1 MLNKIIS
8 FSLHNRPVIL
18 FFSVLLMIVGIW
30 TACKMEV
37 DVFPDLNAPT
47 VVVMTEAQGMAS
59 EEVERLVTFPIE
71 TAVNGATD
79 VRRVRSSSTTGFS
92 VVWVEFD
99 WGTDIYR
106 DRQIVSEKL
115 ATIGDA
121 LPQGV
126 GQPTLG
132 PQSSIL
138 GEVMFIGLTA
148 DSTSMGDLRTLADWT
163 VRPQLLATGGVA
175 QVTVM
180 GGDIMEYQIR
190 IHPERMRH
198 YGVTLTQVMDATR
211 NMNRNASGGV
221 LYERG
226 NEYIVRGVLT
236 TANTELLGQAV
247 VATTAKGQPVVL
259 ADVADVEMGVKSPKM
274 GLASVSGKPAVL
286 LTVTKQPST
295 STLELT
301 GKLDEVV
308 EQMRSALP
316 KDVKV
321 NTQLYRQ
328 QNFIDSSISNIK
340 KSLVEGGIFVV
351 LVLFIFLMNART
363 TVISLVTIPLSLLIT
378 MLVLHVMGLTINTMS
393 IGGMAIAIGSLVDD
407 AIVDVENVFK
417 RLRQNAR
424 LPKEQRQGK
433 LDVIF
438 HASHEVRMPI
448 LNSTLIIVVSFVP
461 LFFLSGL
468 EGRMLAPLGVS
479 FIVSLFAST
488 VVALTLTPVL
498 CSYLLKDGAGSE
510 GSEEG
515 RVKSEEFNSLSLES
529 EEGRVKSEEF
539 NGLSLENEGGRVKS
553 EEFNGLSLESEEG
566 RGKSEE
572 FNGDS
577 PHGAGSQEPR
587 WVRAM
592 KVRYEQLLMHV
603 LDGPKRVILIAT
615 GVLVVL
621 TLVLF
626 FNLGRSFLPPF
637 NEGSFTINVSTL
649 PGVSFEESDRMG
661 EQAERLLLQVPEVKD
676 VARKTGRAELDEHAL
691 GVNTSEMEVPFEL
704 KDRSK
709 EEVMADIRSKLRT
722 LPGVNVEIGQ
732 PISHRID
739 AMLSGTKAGIAI
751 KVFGPDLTTLHSI
764 GLQIQQA
771 TRSINGVTDLNV
783 EQQVERSQLVIR
795 PRRLLLASNG
805 ITLPQFAAY
814 VNAALGGEVVSQVQD
829 GGKTFDLTVR
839 MADEDINSIDHIRNM
854 LIDTADGRQVCLS
867 DVADIFS
874 SAGPN
879 TISREN
885 AQRKLVV
892 SANAQGRDLRSVVN
906 DMRQSIETNV
916 KLPDGYRIEYG
927 GQFESE
933 ASASRL
939 LLGLSVVSIVVIL
952 LLLYLQFRSW
962 KQSVVVLLNL
972 PLALIGGVLAL
983 VVTGGVV
990 SIPAIIGFISLFGM
1004 ATRGGMLL
1012 VDRYNELARHG
1023 LSRREVVL
1031 RGSLDRL
1038 LPILMTALS
1047 SGLALIPLALG
1058 SSLPGNE
1065 IQSPM
1070 AQVML
1075 GGLLTS
1081 TLLNLIIV
1089 PLMAPLKVKETGD

>member
-18 FFSVLLMIVGIW
+18 FFSVLLIIVGMW
-30 TACKMEV
+30 TASKMEV

-92 VVWVEFD
+92 VVWVEFE

-121 LPQGV
+121 LPSGV

-148 DSTSMGDLRTLADWT
+148 DSTSLGDLRTLADWT
-163 VRPQLLATGGVA
+163 IRPQLLSTGGVA

-180 GGDIMEYQIR
+180 GGDLMEYQIR
-190 IHPERMRH
+190 LHPERMRH

-226 NEYIVRGVLT
+226 NEYIVRGMLST
-236 TANTELLGQAV
+236 SSTQQMGQAV
-247 VATTAKGQPVVL
+247 VGTTPKGQPIVL
-259 ADVADVEMGVKSPKM
+259 SDIADVQMGPKSPKM

-301 GKLDEVV
+301 KKLDAVV
-308 EQMRSALP
+308 AQMQASLP
-316 KDVKV
+316 KDIKV

-340 KSLVEGGIFVV
+340 KSLIEGGIFVV

-363 TVISLVTIPLSLLIT
+363 TIISLVTIPLSLLIT
-378 MLVLHVMGLTINTMS
+378 MLVLHAMGLTINTMS

-417 RLRQNAR
+417 RLRKNAL
-424 LPKEQRQGK
+424 LPKEQRQSK
-433 LDVIF
+433 IDVIF

-448 LNSTLIIVVSFVP
+448 LNSTLIIVVSFIP

-468 EGRMLAPLGVS
+468 EGRMLAPLGIS

-488 VVALTLTPVL
+488 LVALTLTPVL
-498 CSYLLKDGAGSE
+498 CAYLLTDPQQDGQHARTE
-510 GSEEG
+510 
-515 RVKSEEFNSLSLES
+515 
-529 EEGRVKSEEF
+529 
-539 NGLSLENEGGRVKS
+539 
-553 EEFNGLSLESEEG
+553 
-566 RGKSEE
+566 
-572 FNGDS
+572 
-577 PHGAGSQEPR
+577 EPR

-592 KVRYEQLLMHV
+592 KMRYEQLLIKV
-603 LDGPKRVILIAT
+603 LDGPKRAILIGT
-615 GVLVVL
+615 GAVVAL

-626 FNLGRSFLPPF
+626 FSLGRSFLPPF

-649 PGVSFEESDRMG
+649 PGVSFEESDRIG
-661 EQAERLLLQVPEVKD
+661 EQAEKLLLQVPEVKD

-691 GVNTSEMEVPFEL
+691 GVNTSEMEVPFAL

-709 EEVMADIRSKLRT
+709 DEVMADIRAKLRT

-751 KVFGPDLTTLHSI
+751 KIFGPDLTTLHSL
-764 GLQIQQA
+764 GMQIQQA
-771 TRSINGVTDLNV
+771 THDIEGVTDLNV
-783 EQQVERSQLVIR
+783 EQQVERPQLIIR
-795 PRRLLLASNG
+795 PRRTLLASYG
-805 ITLPQFAAY
+805 ITLPQFAEC
-814 VNAALGGEVVSQVQD
+814 VNVALGGEVVSQVQD

-839 MADEDINSIDHIRNM
+839 MADEDINSIDHIRDM
-854 LIDTADGRQVCLS
+854 LIDTGDGRQVAFS
-867 DVADIFS
+867 DMADIES

-892 SANAQGRDLRSVVN
+892 SANAQGRDMRSVVN
-906 DMRQSIETNV
+906 DMRQAIETKV
-916 KLPDGYRIEYG
+916 KMPDGYRVEYG

-933 ASASRL
+933 AAASRL
-939 LLGLSVVSIVVIL
+939 LLGLSVVSIIVIL

-972 PLALIGGVLAL
+972 PLALIGGVMAL
-983 VVTGGVV
+983 VVTGGVI

-1012 VDRYNELARHG
+1012 VDRYNELSSHG
-1023 LSRREVVL
+1023 LSHREVVV

-1058 SSLPGNE
+1058 SHLPGNE

-1081 TLLNLIIV
+1081 TLLNLVIV
-1089 PLMAPLKVKETGD
+1089 PLMAPMKVQKENNVTV

>member
-18 FFSVLLMIVGIW
+18 FFSVLLMVVGIW

-438 HASHEVRMPI
+438 HASREVRMPI

-498 CSYLLKDGAGSE
+498 CSYLLKDGG
-510 GSEEG
+510 
-515 RVKSEEFNSLSLES
+515 ES

-553 EEFNGLSLESEEG
+553 EEFNG
-566 RGKSEE
+566 
-572 FNGDS
+572 DS
-577 PHGAGSQEPR
+577 PHGSGSQEPR

-771 TRSINGVTDLNV
+771 TRSIDGVTDLNV
-783 EQQVERSQLVIR
+783 EQQVERPQLVIR

-916 KLPDGYRIEYG
+916 KLPDGYRVEYG

>member
-18 FFSVLLMIVGIW
+18 FFSVLLMVVGIW

-424 LPKEQRQGK
+424 LPKEQRQSK

-498 CSYLLKDGAGSE
+498 CSYLLKDGGE
-510 GSEEG
+510 SEEG

-529 EEGRVKSEEF
+529 EEGRV
-539 NGLSLENEGGRVKS
+539 
-553 EEFNGLSLESEEG
+553 
-566 RGKSEE
+566 KSEE

-592 KVRYEQLLMHV
+592 KVRYEQLLMRV
-603 LDGPKRVILIAT
+603 LDGPKRAILIAT

-626 FNLGRSFLPPF
+626 FNLGRSFLPSF

-771 TRSINGVTDLNV
+771 TRSIDGVTDLNV
-783 EQQVERSQLVIR
+783 EQQVERPQLVIR

-916 KLPDGYRIEYG
+916 KLPDGYRVEYG

>member
-1 MLNKIIS
+1 MLNKIIR
-8 FSLHNRPVIL
+8 FSLENRIL
-18 FFSVLLMIVGIW
+18 VLVASVLLVIGGLYS
-30 TACKMEV
+30 TSQTDV

-47 VVVMTEAQGMAS
+47 VVIMTEAGGMAT
-59 EEVERLVTFPIE
+59 EEVEQLVTFPIE
-71 TAVNGATD
+71 TAVNGSTG
-79 VRRVRSSSTTGFS
+79 VRRVRSQSTNGFS

-99 WGTDIYR
+99 WGTDIYLA
-106 DRQIVSEKL
+106 RQIVSEKL
-115 ATIGDA
+115 AAVGEQMPA
-121 LPQGV
+121 GV
-126 GQPTLG
+126 SAPVLG

-138 GEVMFIGLTA
+138 GEVLIVSLT
-148 DSTSMGDLRTLADWT
+148 SKHTSQQDLRTYADW
-163 VRPQLLATGGVA
+163 VIRPRLLSTGGVA
-175 QVTVM
+175 QVSVH
-180 GGDIMEYQIR
+180 GGDIKEYQILVS
-190 IHPERMRH
+190 PGRMKH
-198 YGVTLTQVMDATR
+198 FGVSLTDIMACTR
-211 NMNRNASGGV
+211 GMNTNTNGGV
-221 LYERG
+221 QYKYG
-226 NEYIVRGVLT
+226 NEYIIRGITSTNDV
-236 TANTELLGQAV
+236 EKLGTCIVKKNGESV
-247 VATTAKGQPVVL
+247 VTL
-259 ADVADVEMGVKSPKM
+259 ADVADIKIGNQSPKL
-274 GLASVSGKPAVL
+274 GVASERAQSAVL
-286 LTVTKQPST
+286 LTVTKQPNT
-295 STLELT
+295 STIDLT
-301 GKLDEVV
+301 KYLDL
-308 EQMRSALP
+308 ALSDLKQTLP
-316 KDVKV
+316 TDVHIS
-321 NTQLYRQ
+321 TDIFRQ
-328 QNFIDSSISNIK
+328 SDFIESSIDNVQ
-340 KSLVEGGIFVV
+340 KSLIEGAIFVV
-351 LVLFIFLMNART
+351 IILMIFLANVRT
-363 TVISLVTIPLSLLIT
+363 TVISLVTIPISF
-378 MLVLHVMGLTINTMS
+378 LVAMIVLNALGISINTMTL
-393 IGGMAIAIGSLVDD
+393 GGLAIAIGSLVDD
-407 AIVDVENVFK
+407 AIVDVENVYK
-417 RLRQNAR
+417 HIRQNRA
-424 LPKEQRQGK
+424 LPEAERVPIIE
-433 LDVIF
+433 LVF
-438 HASHEVRMPI
+438 NASREVRMPI
-448 LNSTLIIVVSFVP
+448 LNSTLIIVVSFAP
-461 LFFLSGL
+461 LFFLSGM
-468 EGRMLAPLGVS
+468 EGRMLIPLGIAFVTA
-479 FIVSLFAST
+479 LFAST
-488 VVALTLTPVL
+488 LVALTLTPVL
-498 CSYLLKDGAGSE
+498 CSYLL
-510 GSEEG
+510 
-515 RVKSEEFNSLSLES
+515 
-529 EEGRVKSEEF
+529 
-539 NGLSLENEGGRVKS
+539 
-553 EEFNGLSLESEEG
+553 
-566 RGKSEE
+566 GKSKGEMPKE
-572 FNGDS
+572 AFVAVWLKKYYERALLWVLANTRKVIVGTAALFVVAV
-577 PHGAGSQEPR
+577 GVFFCLGS
-587 WVRAM
+587 
-592 KVRYEQLLMHV
+592 
-603 LDGPKRVILIAT
+603 
-615 GVLVVL
+615 
-621 TLVLF
+621 
-626 FNLGRSFLPPF
+626 SFLPKF
-637 NEGSFTINVSTL
+637 NEGSFTINISSL
-649 PGVSFEESDRMG
+649 PGISLEESDSIGAR
-661 EQAERLLLQVPEVKD
+661 AERLLLQVPEIKT

-691 GVNTSEMEVPFEL
+691 GVNVSEIEAPFEL
-704 KDRSK
+704 KDRSH
-709 EEVMADIRSKLRT
+709 EEVLNDVRKRLSVLAGANI
-722 LPGVNVEIGQ
+722 EIGQ

-771 TRSINGVTDLNV
+771 TRSIDGVTDLNV
-783 EQQVERSQLVIR
+783 EQQVERPQLVIR

-916 KLPDGYRIEYG
+916 KLPDGYRVEYG

>member
-18 FFSVLLMIVGIW
+18 FFSVLLMVVGIW

-498 CSYLLKDGAGSE
+498 CSYLLKDGAE
-510 GSEEG
+510 SEEG
-515 RVKSEEFNSLSLES
+515 RVKSEEFNSLSLE
-529 EEGRVKSEEF
+529 
-539 NGLSLENEGGRVKS
+539 NEGGRVKS
-553 EEFNGLSLESEEG
+553 EEFNG
-566 RGKSEE
+566 
-572 FNGDS
+572 DS
-577 PHGAGSQEPR
+577 PHGSGSQEPR

-592 KVRYEQLLMHV
+592 KVRYEQLLMRV
-603 LDGPKRVILIAT
+603 LDGPKRAILIAT

-771 TRSINGVTDLNV
+771 TRSIDGVTDLNV
-783 EQQVERSQLVIR
+783 EQQVERPQLVIR

-916 KLPDGYRIEYG
+916 KLPDGYRVEYG

>member
-18 FFSVLLMIVGIW
+18 FFSVLLMVVGIW

-424 LPKEQRQGK
+424 LPKEQRQSK

-510 GSEEG
+510 EG
-515 RVKSEEFNSLSLES
+515 RVKSEEFNS
-529 EEGRVKSEEF
+529 
-539 NGLSLENEGGRVKS
+539 
-553 EEFNGLSLESEEG
+553 LSLESEEG

-592 KVRYEQLLMHV
+592 KVRYEQLLMRV
-603 LDGPKRVILIAT
+603 LDGPKRAILIAT

-626 FNLGRSFLPPF
+626 FNLGRSFLPSF

-771 TRSINGVTDLNV
+771 TRSIDGVTDLNV
-783 EQQVERSQLVIR
+783 EQQVERPQLVIR

-916 KLPDGYRIEYG
+916 KLPDGYRVEYG

>member
-1 MLNKIIS
+1 MLNKIIH
-8 FSLHNRPVIL
+8 FSLYNRPVIL
-18 FFSVLLMIVGIW
+18 FFSLLLIIVGCW
-30 TACKMEV
+30 TAYKMEV

-47 VVVMTEAQGMAS
+47 VVVMTEGKGMAA
-59 EEVERLVTFPIE
+59 EEIERLVTFPIE

-79 VRRVRSSSTTGFS
+79 VHRVRSSSTTGFS

-115 ATIGDA
+115 ATLGDA
-121 LPQGV
+121 LPEGV
-126 GQPTLG
+126 VQPTLG

-148 DSTSMGDLRTLADWT
+148 DTTSLGNLRTLADWT
-163 VRPQLLATGGVA
+163 IRPRLLSTGGVA

-180 GGDIMEYQIR
+180 GGDVMEYQIR
-190 IHPERMRH
+190 LHPERMRH
-198 YGVTLTQVMDATR
+198 YGVTLNEVLTATR
-211 NMNRNASGGV
+211 QMNRNASGGIH
-221 LYERG
+221 YESG
-226 NEYIVRGVLT
+226 NEYIVRG
-236 TANTELLGQAV
+236 LLSTNSPQQIGQAV
-247 VATTAKGQPVVL
+247 VKSTANKQPIVL
-259 ADVADVEMGVKSPKM
+259 ADVADVEMGPKSPKT
-274 GLASVSGKPAVL
+274 GVASVSGQPAVL
-286 LTVTKQPST
+286 LTITKQPST

-301 GKLDEVV
+301 EKLDKAIAEL
-308 EQMRSALP
+308 QSSLP
-316 KDVKV
+316 ADVKV

-340 KSLVEGGIFVV
+340 KSLLEGGIFVV

-378 MLVLHVMGLTINTMS
+378 LLVLHLMGLTINTMS

-417 RLRQNAR
+417 RLRLNAR
-424 LPKEQRQGK
+424 LPREERLRKI
-433 LDVIF
+433 DVIYN
-438 HASHEVRMPI
+438 ASKEVRMPI

-498 CSYLLKDGAGSE
+498 CHLVLKDPQTKAMNTASQAK
-510 GSEEG
+510 
-515 RVKSEEFNSLSLES
+515 VKH
-529 EEGRVKSEEF
+529 
-539 NGLSLENEGGRVKS
+539 
-553 EEFNGLSLESEEG
+553 
-566 RGKSEE
+566 
-572 FNGDS
+572 D
-577 PHGAGSQEPR
+577 EPR
-587 WVRAM
+587 WVRAL
-592 KVRYEQLLMHV
+592 KVRYEKSLL
-603 LDGPKRVILIAT
+603 LALRPRASRWILGAT
-615 GVLVVL
+615 GGLVVV

-626 FNLGRSFLPPF
+626 FTLGRSFLPPF

-649 PGVSFEESDRMG
+649 PGVSLDESNRIG
-661 EQAERLLLQVPEVKD
+661 QQAEKLLLELLEIKA

-691 GVNTSEMEVPFEL
+691 GVNTSEIEAPFAL
-704 KDRSK
+704 RDRSK
-709 EEVMADIRSKLRT
+709 EEVMADIRQRLRS

-739 AMLSGTKAGIAI
+739 AMLSGTKAGIAV
-751 KVFGPDLTTLHSI
+751 KVFGSDLTQLHAI
-764 GLQIQQA
+764 GLQIKQVTQG
-771 TRSINGVTDLNV
+771 IEGVADLNV
-783 EQQVERSQLVIR
+783 EQQIERPQLLIR
-795 PRRLLLASNG
+795 PRRTLLAQYG
-805 ITLPQFAAY
+805 ITLPEFAEF
-814 VNAALGGEVVSQVQD
+814 VNSAIGGEVVSQVQE
-829 GGKTFDLTVR
+829 GARTFDLTVR
-839 MADEDINSIDHIRNM
+839 VADDDLSTMERIRNL
-854 LIDTADGRQVCLS
+854 LIDTNTGQKVPLA
-867 DVADIFS
+867 DVAEVVS
-874 SAGPN
+874 TAGPN
-879 TISREN
+879 TINREN
-885 AQRKLVV
+885 AQRKLVI
-892 SANAQGRDLRSVVN
+892 SANAAGRDMRSVVN
-906 DMRQSIETNV
+906 DMQRAINAKV
-916 KLPDGYRIEYG
+916 KLPEGYHIEYG

-939 LLGLSVVSIVVIL
+939 LLGLSVVSIIIIL
-952 LLLYLQFRSW
+952 LLLFLQFRSW
-962 KQSVVVLLNL
+962 HQSVVVLLNL

-983 VVTGGVV
+983 VLTGGVI

-1012 VDRYNELARHG
+1012 VDRYNELARRG
-1023 LSRREVVL
+1023 LSRQEVVM

-1047 SGLALIPLALG
+1047 SGLALIPLAFG
-1058 SSLPGNE
+1058 SHLPGNE

-1081 TLLNLIIV
+1081 TLLNLFIV
-1089 PLMAPLKVKETGD
+1089 PIMAPLKIRKQHDKIA

>member
-18 FFSVLLMIVGIW
+18 FFSVLLMVVGIW

-424 LPKEQRQGK
+424 LPKEQRQSK

-510 GSEEG
+510 EG
-515 RVKSEEFNSLSLES
+515 RVKSGES

-539 NGLSLENEGGRVKS
+539 NG
-553 EEFNGLSLESEEG
+553 
-566 RGKSEE
+566 
-572 FNGDS
+572 DS
-577 PHGAGSQEPR
+577 PHGSGSQEPR

-592 KVRYEQLLMHV
+592 KVRYEQLLMRV
-603 LDGPKRVILIAT
+603 LDGPKRAILIAT

-771 TRSINGVTDLNV
+771 THSIDGVTDLNV
-783 EQQVERSQLVIR
+783 EQQVERPQLVIR

-916 KLPDGYRIEYG
+916 KLPDGYRVEYG

>member
-18 FFSVLLMIVGIW
+18 FFSVLLMVVGIW

-424 LPKEQRQGK
+424 LPKEQRQSK

-498 CSYLLKDGAGSE
+498 CSYLLKDGGESE
-510 GSEEG
+510 VG
-515 RVKSEEFNSLSLES
+515 RVKSEEFN
-529 EEGRVKSEEF
+529 V
-539 NGLSLENEGGRVKS
+539 
-553 EEFNGLSLESEEG
+553 
-566 RGKSEE
+566 
-572 FNGDS
+572 DS
-577 PHGAGSQEPR
+577 PHGSGSQEPR

-592 KVRYEQLLMHV
+592 KVRYEQLLMRV
-603 LDGPKRVILIAT
+603 LDGPKRALLIAT

-626 FNLGRSFLPPF
+626 FNLGRSFLPSF

-771 TRSINGVTDLNV
+771 TRSIDGVTDLNV
-783 EQQVERSQLVIR
+783 EQQVERPQLVIR

-916 KLPDGYRIEYG
+916 KLPDGYRVEYG

>member
-18 FFSVLLMIVGIW
+18 FFSVLLMVVGIW

-424 LPKEQRQGK
+424 LPKEQRQSK

-498 CSYLLKDGAGSE
+498 CSYLLKDGGE
-510 GSEEG
+510 SEEG

-529 EEGRVKSEEF
+529 EEGR
-539 NGLSLENEGGRVKS
+539 
-553 EEFNGLSLESEEG
+553 
-566 RGKSEE
+566 GKSEE

-577 PHGAGSQEPR
+577 PHGSGSQEPR

-592 KVRYEQLLMHV
+592 KVRYEQLLMRV
-603 LDGPKRVILIAT
+603 LDGPKRVILITT

-771 TRSINGVTDLNV
+771 TRSIDGVTDLNV
-783 EQQVERSQLVIR
+783 EQQVERPQLVIR

-916 KLPDGYRIEYG
+916 KLPDGYRVEYG

>member
-18 FFSVLLMIVGIW
+18 FFSVLLMVVGIW

-190 IHPERMRH
+190 IHPERMRY

-424 LPKEQRQGK
+424 LPKEQRQSK

-438 HASHEVRMPI
+438 HASREVRMPI

-539 NGLSLENEGGRVKS
+539 NGLSAG
-553 EEFNGLSLESEEG
+553 SEEG

-592 KVRYEQLLMHV
+592 KVRYEQLLMRV
-603 LDGPKRVILIAT
+603 LDGPKRAILIAT

-626 FNLGRSFLPPF
+626 FNLGRSFLPSF

-771 TRSINGVTDLNV
+771 TRSIDGVTDLNV
-783 EQQVERSQLVIR
+783 EQQVERPQLVIR

-916 KLPDGYRIEYG
+916 KLPDGYRVEYG

-1089 PLMAPLKVKETGD
+1089 PFMAPLKVKETGD

>member
-18 FFSVLLMIVGIW
+18 FFSVLLMVVGIW
-30 TACKMEV
+30 TAYKMEV

-190 IHPERMRH
+190 VHPERMRH

-340 KSLVEGGIFVV
+340 KSLIEGGIFVV

-424 LPKEQRQGK
+424 LPKEQRQSK

-515 RVKSEEFNSLSLES
+515 RGKSEEFNS
-529 EEGRVKSEEF
+529 
-539 NGLSLENEGGRVKS
+539 LSLENEGGRVKS
-553 EEFNGLSLESEEG
+553 EEFNG
-566 RGKSEE
+566 
-572 FNGDS
+572 DS
-577 PHGAGSQEPR
+577 PHGSGSQEPR

-592 KVRYEQLLMHV
+592 KVRYEQLLMRV
-603 LDGPKRVILIAT
+603 LDGPKRAILIVT
-615 GVLVVL
+615 GVLVTL

-771 TRSINGVTDLNV
+771 TRSIDGVTDLNV
-783 EQQVERSQLVIR
+783 EQQVERPQLVIR

-916 KLPDGYRIEYG
+916 KLPDGYRVEYG

-1089 PLMAPLKVKETGD
+1089 PLMAPLKVKGTGD

>member
-18 FFSVLLMIVGIW
+18 FFSVLLMVVGIW

-438 HASHEVRMPI
+438 HASREVRMPI

-498 CSYLLKDGAGSE
+498 CSYLLKDGGESE
-510 GSEEG
+510 EGRGKSGESEEG
-515 RVKSEEFNSLSLES
+515 RVKSEEFNSLSLE
-529 EEGRVKSEEF
+529 
-539 NGLSLENEGGRVKS
+539 NEG
-553 EEFNGLSLESEEG
+553 G

-577 PHGAGSQEPR
+577 LHGAGSQEPR

-592 KVRYEQLLMHV
+592 KVRYEQLLIRV
-603 LDGPKRVILIAT
+603 LDGPKRAILIAT

-626 FNLGRSFLPPF
+626 FNLGRSFLPSF

-771 TRSINGVTDLNV
+771 TRSIDGVTDLNV
-783 EQQVERSQLVIR
+783 EQQVERPQLVIR

-916 KLPDGYRIEYG
+916 KLPDGYRVEYG

>member
-18 FFSVLLMIVGIW
+18 FFSVLLMVVGIW

-424 LPKEQRQGK
+424 LPKEQRQSK

-438 HASHEVRMPI
+438 HASREVRMPI

-498 CSYLLKDGAGSE
+498 CSYLLKDGAE
-510 GSEEG
+510 SEEG

-529 EEGRVKSEEF
+529 EEGRV
-539 NGLSLENEGGRVKS
+539 
-553 EEFNGLSLESEEG
+553 
-566 RGKSEE
+566 KSEE

-592 KVRYEQLLMHV
+592 KVRYEQLLMRV
-603 LDGPKRVILIAT
+603 LDGPKRAILIAT

-771 TRSINGVTDLNV
+771 TRSIDGVTDLNV
-783 EQQVERSQLVIR
+783 EQQVERPQLVIR

-916 KLPDGYRIEYG
+916 KLPDGYRVEYG

>member
-30 TACKMEV
+30 TAYKMEV

-424 LPKEQRQGK
+424 LPKEQRQSK

-515 RVKSEEFNSLSLES
+515 RGKSEEFNSLSLE
-529 EEGRVKSEEF
+529 
-539 NGLSLENEGGRVKS
+539 NEGGRV
-553 EEFNGLSLESEEG
+553 
-566 RGKSEE
+566 KSEE

-592 KVRYEQLLMHV
+592 KVRYEQLLMRV
-603 LDGPKRVILIAT
+603 LDGPKRAILIVT
-615 GVLVVL
+615 GVLVTL

-771 TRSINGVTDLNV
+771 TRSIDGVTDLNV
-783 EQQVERSQLVIR
+783 EQQVERPQLVIR

-854 LIDTADGRQVCLS
+854 LIDTSDGRQVCLS

-916 KLPDGYRIEYG
+916 KLPDGYRVEYG

>member
-18 FFSVLLMIVGIW
+18 FFSVLLIIVGMW
-30 TACKMEV
+30 TTSKMEV

-92 VVWVEFD
+92 VVWVEFE

-121 LPQGV
+121 LPSGV

-148 DSTSMGDLRTLADWT
+148 DSTSLGDLRTLADWT
-163 VRPQLLATGGVA
+163 IRPQLLSTGGVA

-180 GGDIMEYQIR
+180 GGDLMEYQIR
-190 IHPERMRH
+190 LHPERMRH

-226 NEYIVRGVLT
+226 NEYIVRGMLST
-236 TANTELLGQAV
+236 SSTQQMGQAV
-247 VATTAKGQPVVL
+247 VGTTPKGQPIVL
-259 ADVADVEMGVKSPKM
+259 SDIADVQMGPKSPKM

-301 GKLDEVV
+301 KKLDAVV
-308 EQMRSALP
+308 AQMQASLP
-316 KDVKV
+316 KDIKV

-378 MLVLHVMGLTINTMS
+378 MLVLHAMGLTINTMS

-417 RLRQNAR
+417 RLRKNAL
-424 LPKEQRQGK
+424 LPKEQRQSK
-433 LDVIF
+433 IDVIF

-468 EGRMLAPLGVS
+468 EGRMLAPLGIS

-488 VVALTLTPVL
+488 LVALTLTPVL
-498 CSYLLKDGAGSE
+498 CAYLLTDPQQE
-510 GSEEG
+510 GQHARTE
-515 RVKSEEFNSLSLES
+515 
-529 EEGRVKSEEF
+529 
-539 NGLSLENEGGRVKS
+539 
-553 EEFNGLSLESEEG
+553 
-566 RGKSEE
+566 
-572 FNGDS
+572 
-577 PHGAGSQEPR
+577 EPR

-592 KVRYEQLLMHV
+592 KKRYEQLLIKV
-603 LDGPKRVILIAT
+603 LDGPKRAILIGT
-615 GVLVVL
+615 GAVVAL

-626 FNLGRSFLPPF
+626 FSLGRSFLPPF

-649 PGVSFEESDRMG
+649 PGVSFEESDRIG
-661 EQAERLLLQVPEVKD
+661 EQAEKLLLQVPEVKD

-691 GVNTSEMEVPFEL
+691 GVNTSEMEVPFAL

-709 EEVMADIRSKLRT
+709 DEVMADIRAKLRT

-751 KVFGPDLTTLHSI
+751 KIFGPDLTTLHSL
-764 GLQIQQA
+764 GMQIQQA
-771 TRSINGVTDLNV
+771 THDIEGVTDLNV
-783 EQQVERSQLVIR
+783 EQQVERPQLIIR
-795 PRRLLLASNG
+795 PRRTLLASYG
-805 ITLPQFAAY
+805 ITLPQFAEC
-814 VNAALGGEVVSQVQD
+814 VNVALGGEVVSQVQD
-829 GGKTFDLTVR
+829 DGKTFDLTVR
-839 MADEDINSIDHIRNM
+839 MADEDINSIDHIRDM
-854 LIDTADGRQVCLS
+854 LIDTGDGRQGAFS
-867 DVADIFS
+867 DMADIES

-892 SANAQGRDLRSVVN
+892 SANAQGRDMRSVVN
-906 DMRQSIETNV
+906 DMRQAIETKV
-916 KLPDGYRIEYG
+916 KMPDGYRVEYG

-933 ASASRL
+933 AAASRL
-939 LLGLSVVSIVVIL
+939 LLGLSVVSIIVIL

-972 PLALIGGVLAL
+972 PLALIGGVMAL
-983 VVTGGVV
+983 VVTGGVI

-1012 VDRYNELARHG
+1012 VDRYNELSSHG
-1023 LSRREVVL
+1023 LSHREVVV

-1058 SSLPGNE
+1058 SHLPGNE

-1081 TLLNLIIV
+1081 TLLNLVIV
-1089 PLMAPLKVKETGD
+1089 PLMAPMKVQKENNVTV

>member
-30 TACKMEV
+30 TAYKMEV

-190 IHPERMRH
+190 VHPERMRH

-424 LPKEQRQGK
+424 LPKEQRQSK

-515 RVKSEEFNSLSLES
+515 RGKSEEFNSLSLE
-529 EEGRVKSEEF
+529 
-539 NGLSLENEGGRVKS
+539 NEGERV
-553 EEFNGLSLESEEG
+553 
-566 RGKSEE
+566 KSEE

-577 PHGAGSQEPR
+577 PHGAGSQELR

-592 KVRYEQLLMHV
+592 KVRYEQLLMRV
-603 LDGPKRVILIAT
+603 LDGPKRAILIAT

-771 TRSINGVTDLNV
+771 TRSIDGVTDLNV
-783 EQQVERSQLVIR
+783 EQQVERPQLVIR

-916 KLPDGYRIEYG
+916 KLPDGYRVEYG

-939 LLGLSVVSIVVIL
+939 LLGLSVVSIIVIL

>member
-18 FFSVLLMIVGIW
+18 FFSVLLMIMGIW

-190 IHPERMRH
+190 VHPERMRH

-438 HASHEVRMPI
+438 HASREVRMPI

-498 CSYLLKDGAGSE
+498 CSYLLKDGG
-510 GSEEG
+510 
-515 RVKSEEFNSLSLES
+515 ES

-553 EEFNGLSLESEEG
+553 EEFNG
-566 RGKSEE
+566 
-572 FNGDS
+572 DS
-577 PHGAGSQEPR
+577 PHGSGSQEPR

-771 TRSINGVTDLNV
+771 TRSIDGVTDLNV
-783 EQQVERSQLVIR
+783 EQQVERPQLVIR

-916 KLPDGYRIEYG
+916 KLPDGYRVEYG

>member
-18 FFSVLLMIVGIW
+18 FFSVLLMVVGIW

-424 LPKEQRQGK
+424 LPKEQRQSK

-498 CSYLLKDGAGSE
+498 CSYLLKDGAE
-510 GSEEG
+510 SEEG
-515 RVKSEEFNSLSLES
+515 RVKSEEFNSLSLEN
-529 EEGRVKSEEF
+529 EGGRVKSEEF
-539 NGLSLENEGGRVKS
+539 NSLSLENEGGRGKS

-577 PHGAGSQEPR
+577 PHGSGSQEPR

-592 KVRYEQLLMHV
+592 KVRYEQLLMRV

-626 FNLGRSFLPPF
+626 FNLGRSFLPSF

-771 TRSINGVTDLNV
+771 TRSIDGVTDLNV
-783 EQQVERSQLVIR
+783 EQQVERPQLVIR